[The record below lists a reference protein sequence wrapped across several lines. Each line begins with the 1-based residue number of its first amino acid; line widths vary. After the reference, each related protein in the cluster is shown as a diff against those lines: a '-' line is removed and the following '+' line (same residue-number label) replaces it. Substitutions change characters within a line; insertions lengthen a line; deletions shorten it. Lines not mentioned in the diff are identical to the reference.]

1 MPKSEKVSE
10 QLGNNSIQSTQ
21 SVREYRKL
29 LRNLCSLPSMR
40 KIDESE
46 LSNQTYQVSL
56 CATAT
61 TSPYGLKK
69 DLEFTDVY
77 KATHPLHALGW
88 ALADINS
95 RFFDISVDL
104 KSIRISIR

>member
-1 MPKSEKVSE
+1 MQNRVKSTTAA
-10 QLGNNSIQSTQ
+10 NNSNGSA